1 MACRFSSWIS
11 QLNLMTTGG
20 WFSRKRWTQ
29 TGDAGEVSRCSSAVA
44 ACNHYVAEPSP
55 TGFFRC
61 TRATWSWHVFS
72 AIFEHILMMEWLC
85 VMYIQKISTWSR
97 NSTCLFLD
105 EENKFPR
112 SCMKLPH
119 YFLVNSPWFPVRHSI
134 QSIASARQRP
144 APRVWRGHFQMAVP
158 VKCCDFLPIA
168 GGKDPWTSRGR
179 KLENSVT
186 FKNRSPVG
194 WTWVAALK
202 KHCPECPEMDETRGI
217 VD

>member
-1 MACRFSSWIS
+1 M
-11 QLNLMTTGG
+11 L
-20 WFSRKRWTQ
+20 K
-29 TGDAGEVSRCSSAVA
+29 CSSRIATTTWQSEVPRASFVA
-44 ACNHYVAEPSP
+44 PGQPGAGMFFWPFLSISWWWNGYV
-55 TGFFRC
+55 
-61 TRATWSWHVFS
+61 
-72 AIFEHILMMEWLC
+72 LC
-85 VMYIQKISTWSR
+85 IVMYIQKISTRSR

-144 APRVWRGHFQMAVP
+144 ASRVWRGHFQMAVP

-194 WTWVAALK
+194 WTLSSCVEKALPGMPGNGWNAWNRWLK
-202 KHCPECPEMDETRGI
+202 MKGAMYI
-217 VD
+217 